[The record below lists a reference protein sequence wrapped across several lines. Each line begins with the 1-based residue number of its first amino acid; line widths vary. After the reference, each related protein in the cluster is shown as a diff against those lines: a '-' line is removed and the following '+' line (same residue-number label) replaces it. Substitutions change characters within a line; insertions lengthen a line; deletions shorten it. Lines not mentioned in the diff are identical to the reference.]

1 MFARGVGEVAFRGRL
16 AGPQAGPETGE
27 EVRRLVVAGHV
38 VVEEILSGTL
48 DGPAEYV
55 QDEDEWVALLAG
67 RARLAVGA
75 ETVELEPG
83 DWLFLPSGRS
93 HTLLETERGTRWLAV
108 RIHRDA

>member
-1 MFARGVGEVAFRGRL
+1 MGEEAFRGRL
-16 AGPQAGPETGE
+16 AGPEAGPEAGE
-27 EVRRLVVAGHV
+27 EVRRLVATGGV

-48 DGPAEYV
+48 DAPVEYL

-83 DWLFLPSGRS
+83 DWLFLPSGLS
-93 HTLLETERGTRWLAV
+93 HALLETERGTRWLAV
-108 RIHRDA
+108 RIRRDV